1 MIENIFRSS
10 RFLVLVAVITSAIS
24 CVLLYGTSINII
36 FNIVLDVVR
45 DTPATVDVGKSLAV
59 KLLKLLDL
67 LLIAITFQIITVSL
81 YRLFIRP
88 IPIEESKLLKTL
100 DIRSFHDLK
109 VTLTQVSVVILVIL
123 FLEQAVETGATLDTL
138 YFGAAIG
145 IVIVAAVFAWK
156 NMKH

>member
-45 DTPATVDVGKSLAV
+45 DTPATGDVGKSLAV